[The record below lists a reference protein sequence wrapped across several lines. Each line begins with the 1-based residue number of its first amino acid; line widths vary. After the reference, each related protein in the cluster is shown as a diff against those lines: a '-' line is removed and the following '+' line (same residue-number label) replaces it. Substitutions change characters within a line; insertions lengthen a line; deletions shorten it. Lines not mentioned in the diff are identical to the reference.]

1 MCLNISMLSNASEE
15 LCLGL
20 GKPDGSN
27 NKKEGPFQNN
37 ALLPKSTKSPF
48 LVPISD
54 GLQSPGTNLH
64 NSISDKARIAFFL
77 FST

>member
-1 MCLNISMLSNASEE
+1 MLSNASEE

-37 ALLPKSTKSPF
+37 TLLPKSTKSPF
-48 LVPISD
+48 LVPIFH

-64 NSISDKARIAFFL
+64 KSVPVKARIAFVL

>member
-1 MCLNISMLSNASEE
+1 MCFNIFNVIK

-20 GKPDGSN
+20 GQPDAPN
-27 NKKEGPFQNN
+27 NKKDGPFQNN

-48 LVPISD
+48 LVAISD
-54 GLQSPGTNLH
+54 GLQSPGTNRH
-64 NSISDKARIAFFL
+64 KSISVKARIAFVL